1 MTKKHNKKKNLSY
14 YKFLYRKL
22 KKLILLILVILFF
35 SIILNAFQLY
45 NIINLKNN
53 NEKQK
58 QKYFENRKIF
68 QEILKNKE
76 NIVFLGDSITFQYD
90 LKKYYKNY
98 NVVNSGVDGN
108 RIEDILDDLDNRV
121 YNYNPSKVFIL
132 IGTNNLA
139 VDENDDEIIKKI
151 EELLIR
157 IKENKKY
164 TDLYFESI
172 LPINNTEDEKIDKI
186 MVGNRN
192 NERIKF
198 INQQIEIFCDK
209 NEIVYI
215 DLYAKLIDKNDNL
228 DILYTKEG
236 LHISE
241 DGYDI
246 ITKEIK
252 KYL

>member
-98 NVVNSGVDGN
+98 NVVNGGVDGN

-157 IKENKKY
+157 I
-164 TDLYFESI
+164 
-172 LPINNTEDEKIDKI
+172 
-186 MVGNRN
+186 
-192 NERIKF
+192 
-198 INQQIEIFCDK
+198 
-209 NEIVYI
+209 
-215 DLYAKLIDKNDNL
+215 
-228 DILYTKEG
+228 
-236 LHISE
+236 
-241 DGYDI
+241 
-246 ITKEIK
+246 
-252 KYL
+252 

>member
-98 NVVNSGVDGN
+98 NVVNGGVDGN